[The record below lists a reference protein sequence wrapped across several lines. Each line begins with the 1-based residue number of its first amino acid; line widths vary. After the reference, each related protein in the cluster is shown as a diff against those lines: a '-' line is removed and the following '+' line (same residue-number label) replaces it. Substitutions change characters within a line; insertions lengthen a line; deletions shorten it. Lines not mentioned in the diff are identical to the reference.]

1 MTRKKQINPIKI
13 LSLLIII
20 IGSVLVIKYVPMEK
34 LKTFI
39 EERRELSEV
48 LYVAAF
54 AILPVFFFPV
64 PVLALIAAALFGFVK
79 GSLLTMVGA
88 ILNMSIMFV
97 IARYIG
103 RDFVSAMVHKHVSKK
118 TYDRYFSK
126 DANIASGL
134 FLVRLTPIIPY
145 NILNYA
151 YPLTDIGFWKY
162 LIVSFVGIAPG
173 TLVYLNLGDKIKD
186 YKSKEFLIAV
196 LIMLALVIISIL
208 LTKYVNKKNDSNSSS
223 SI

>member
-1 MTRKKQINPIKI
+1 MTKRKINPFKI
-13 LSLLIII
+13 LSLIII
-20 IGSVLVIKYVPMEK
+20 IVGSVLLLKYVPMEK
-34 LKTFI
+34 LKDFI
-39 EERRELSEV
+39 EERREISEI
-48 LYVAAF
+48 LYVAVF
-54 AILPVFFFPV
+54 AILPIFFFPV
-64 PVLALIAAALFGFVK
+64 PVLALVSAALFGFVK

-88 ILNMSIMFV
+88 LINISIMFV

-103 RDFVSAMVHKHVSKK
+103 RDFVQAVVHKHMSKK

-134 FLVRLTPIIPY
+134 FLLRLTPIIPY

-151 YPLTDIGFWKY
+151 YPLTDINFITY
-162 LIVSFVGIAPG
+162 LLVSFVGIAPG

-196 LIMLALVIISIL
+196 LIMLALVVISVL
-208 LTKYVNKKNDSNSSS
+208 LTKYMNKKNDSNRSS